1 MKDGEE
7 LRLSKGTSKYSSNK
21 MTVAIFELLTEK
33 VFDGSS
39 YDFTNMRVPR
49 YPDERVLK
57 TNFD

>member
-1 MKDGEE
+1 M
-7 LRLSKGTSKYSSNK
+7 RLSKSTSKYSSNK
-21 MTVAIFELLTEK
+21 TAVAIFELLTEK